1 MPQRN
6 QFAVYAAAALT
17 VGAVGVLF
25 NPRPVTAQNPFPGSA
40 PVNIVNPL
48 PLPVSGSVKISTTS
62 PLPVTGSVGISNLP
76 NPMPVSGDVSISNL
90 PNPMPVSGDV
100 SIANFP
106 NSFPV
111 SGSVEITGTPA
122 VRLVA
127 TEPVEWTGFCQTVS
141 NSGCSVPLAET
152 YRVPFGKRLVIEY
165 ASFSAS
171 SLPAGVSAFAAIA
184 TGGAANAGY
193 LIPPSAFV
201 GNGGSVVG
209 GQVVHLYAEGGAFV
223 GINLNRLGVAPL
235 NANPSFYAM
244 SFTGHLE

>member
-6 QFAVYAAAALT
+6 QFAIYAAAALT

-25 NPRPVTAQNPFPGSA
+25 NPRPVTAQNPYPGSA

-48 PLPVSGSVKISTTS
+48 PLPVSGSVKISATS
-62 PLPVTGSVGISNLP
+62 PLEVTGSVGISNLP
-76 NPMPVSGDVSISNL
+76 NPMPVSGQVSIANL
-90 PNPMPVSGDV
+90 PNPL
-100 SIANFP
+100 
-106 NSFPV
+106 PV
-111 SGSVEITGTPA
+111 SGSVEITGTPS
-122 VRLVA
+122 VRLVT
-127 TEPVEWTGFCQTVS
+127 TEPVEWTGHCQSVS
-141 NSGCSVPLAET
+141 NAGCGVTLAEM

-171 SLPAGVSAFAAIA
+171 SLPPGVSAYAAIA

-193 LIPPSAFV
+193 AIPPSAFV

-223 GINLNRLGVAPL
+223 GVSLNRLGIAPL
-235 NANPSFYAM
+235 NDIPSFYAM